1 MPEKEAQ
8 HHRDAGEM
16 PVNSTSANLLKWL
29 KTDKNHGPT
38 QLLVT
43 MQRNRDPHK
52 RQWEWEG
59 SRHAGTW
66 SGSFIELSTSLPR
79 HPATP
84 LLKFPARENLNVHT
98 QTCTQVFRP
107 HCSLPI
113 TGRKQ
118 IVHWQE
124 KA

>member
-16 PVNSTSANLLKWL
+16 PVNSSSANLLKWL

-52 RQWEWEG
+52 RQWNG
-59 SRHAGTW
+59 RD
-66 SGSFIELSTSLPR
+66 
-79 HPATP
+79 PAMLERGP
-84 LLKFPARENLNVHT
+84 EV
-98 QTCTQVFRP
+98 
-107 HCSLPI
+107 SY
-113 TGRKQ
+113 
-118 IVHWQE
+118 
-124 KA
+124 